1 MDLEVAKKIFDS
13 LYHDV
18 NGYQISLSARRRMSY
33 EDKAFTYGEVL
44 SDSFCQILSVVKP
57 APGEI
62 FYDLGSGTGRAVFLA
77 YLLYSFQKSVGVEI
91 LKELYKTAES
101 VKSRFETSIKPTL
114 PQEKQ
119 NQSVEFINEDFLT
132 VDLSNADV
140 VFANSTCFYPEL
152 MTGLERKLETLK
164 KDTRVIVLTQY
175 LQSPKFLLTNKDVF
189 QMSWGK
195 AEVHFYTKV
204 E

>member
-1 MDLEVAKKIFDS
+1 MDREIVKKIFDS

-44 SDSFCQILSVVKP
+44 PDSFYQMLSMVKP
-57 APGEI
+57 KQGET

-77 YLLYSFQKSVGVEI
+77 HLLFPFQKSVGVEI
-91 LKELYKTAES
+91 LGELYKTAAS
-101 VKSRFETSIKPTL
+101 VKSRFETSFKSTL

-119 NQSVEFINEDFLT
+119 SQMIEFINEDFLT
-132 VDLSNADV
+132 IDLSDANV

-152 MTGLERKLETLK
+152 MIGLERKFETLK
-164 KDTRVIVLTQY
+164 KDTRVVVLTQY
-175 LQSPKFLLTNKDVF
+175 LQSPKFLLTKKDVF

-195 AEVHFYTKV
+195 AEGHFYTKV